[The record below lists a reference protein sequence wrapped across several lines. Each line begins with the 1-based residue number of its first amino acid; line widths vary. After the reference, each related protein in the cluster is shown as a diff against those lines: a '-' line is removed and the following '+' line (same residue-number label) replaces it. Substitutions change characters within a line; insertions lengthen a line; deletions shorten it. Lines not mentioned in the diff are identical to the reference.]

1 MLLQSVTCNKIGCK
15 FMVIIMNGYLS
26 LIFSITYKFVFP
38 ISLRG
43 LFIVFY
49 GTIDEYL
56 DYMGGKTHMGWI
68 QQANRLLAHWPK
80 SVTRFFFFNLQAC
93 VNSNKVIKM

>member
-1 MLLQSVTCNKIGCK
+1 
-15 FMVIIMNGYLS
+15 MVIIINGYLS
-26 LIFSITYKFVFP
+26 LIFSITSKFVFS

-68 QQANRLLAHWPK
+68 QQANRLLAQASNP
-80 SVTRFFFFNLQAC
+80 VFFFNLQAC